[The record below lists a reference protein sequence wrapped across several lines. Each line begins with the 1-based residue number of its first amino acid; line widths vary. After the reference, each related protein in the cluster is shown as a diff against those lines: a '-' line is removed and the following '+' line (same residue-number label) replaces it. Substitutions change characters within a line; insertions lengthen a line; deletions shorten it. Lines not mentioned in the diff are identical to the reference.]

1 MTGGKKSKGR
11 SDLRDPYPCPQPSKS
26 LQEARPRVMT
36 NRLPPIHFFPRELPT
51 AASAS
56 AAAAPGGGGGE
67 YHCPLYKTSARAGVL
82 STTGQSTNFVLHLS
96 LPCAKTTDSR
106 FCVMSGAAALC
117 ALDKEEE

>member
-1 MTGGKKSKGR
+1 MEKNQRG
-11 SDLRDPYPCPQPSKS
+11 DLIRDPYPCPQPSKS
-26 LQEARPRVMT
+26 LQESRPRVMT
-36 NRLPPIHFFPRELPT
+36 NRLPPIHFFPRELPA
-51 AASAS
+51 AASA

-96 LPCAKTTDSR
+96 LPCAKATDAS
-106 FCVMSGAAALC
+106 FFVMSGAAALC